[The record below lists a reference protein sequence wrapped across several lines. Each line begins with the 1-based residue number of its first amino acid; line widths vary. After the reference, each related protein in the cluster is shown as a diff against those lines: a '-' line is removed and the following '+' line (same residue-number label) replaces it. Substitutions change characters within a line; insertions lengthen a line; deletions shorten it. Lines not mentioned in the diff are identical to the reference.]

1 MRPFRAY
8 RKDESPYGNP
18 TRLFLMEQETRT
30 KIERQLSNLGWIL
43 SGPDKNVYQE
53 APRTQAEKE
62 KLGRLRPDYILYASQ
77 SARLEPLAVLET
89 KSHRT
94 LGLDKAL
101 TQAEKY
107 ATCLQAPLVFATNG
121 VYCQTKHIG
130 KNRPLRYNGEV
141 VSSLLKEESLLQF
154 LTTHEVDI
162 RPEQVKIDKEKLLYI
177 LKEID
182 ELLRQ
187 YGLLG
192 GDQRFNE
199 LATLLF
205 LKLFSE
211 RAKHAGYKQLKQP
224 YSWEHLATLSSDE
237 LLTYIHKVIF
247 PAISELYQDK
257 NLFGEPLRITSN
269 TIFKEI
275 YDKLTPLQLSYINE
289 DIKGAAFEYFLA
301 KPGPK
306 DLGEYFTPRHIV
318 KTMIA
323 LLDPQIGEKV
333 YDPFCGTGGMLIE
346 SYKHMYTTM
355 ARSAANIRRLKGDT
369 LYGRE
374 LTSNTRIA
382 KMNMILAGDGHNHI
396 KQCDSL
402 APKNLQEVTGKF
414 DVVITN
420 PPFAQKTKHQ
430 AAYDLPVKNGDS
442 ICLQHCIQALKPG
455 GRMAVIVPE
464 GVLFRK
470 DLQKTRAYLLHH
482 CHLHHII
489 SLPQGVFQPYTGVKT
504 NILHATKKKHANERT
519 GKVWFYQVKQDGF
532 TLDARR
538 RPLGQR
544 SDLDRFISFCHV
556 GEKDKPNFG
565 FSAVDAAQIKA
576 GGYSLRLHDYL
587 PEERSTQ
594 RSWDGVDLGDICS
607 LTNGFAF
614 QSKRYTPSGIKLIKI
629 NNVQEGYINKDNFS
643 FYQPSDKENLDRFFL
658 QENDVLISLTG
669 NIGRVALVT
678 KDLLPALLNQ
688 RVGCIRIHDK
698 KKIDAKYLFY
708 LLNSHQFISWCS
720 RFATGIAQK
729 NLSTDQIKKIKIPLP
744 PREEQER
751 IVSEIANHEQIIQ
764 GAQQIM
770 AYYKPRIEMQES
782 WKKVKL
788 GTIATC
794 YQPQTITGREIKPSG
809 KHKVYGANGVIG
821 HYHTYNHK
829 EEQVVVACRGI
840 CGAVNLT
847 APHSWIAGNAMVCA
861 PKTHHILKRYL
872 YYALSTIDMSRIIT
886 GSVQSQIIKSS
897 MEGLTIPLPP
907 LEEQQR
913 IVAQM
918 AQEEAAIQQVKTLHK
933 LIKEKITKRIYALW
947 TAEEATS

>member
-1 MRPFRAY
+1 
-8 RKDESPYGNP
+8 
-18 TRLFLMEQETRT
+18 MEQYTRT
-30 KIERQLSNLGWIL
+30 KINTQLTNLGWL
-43 SGPDKNVYQE
+43 LDGHGKNVYQE
-53 APRTQAEKE
+53 EPRTTEEKK
-62 KLGRLRPDYILYASQ
+62 KLGKRRPDYILYASD
-77 SARLEPLAVLET
+77 RDRYEPIAIIEAKT
-89 KSHRT
+89 PKKS
-94 LGLDKAL
+94 GLDGAL
-101 TQAEKY
+101 QQAEDY
-107 ATCLQAPLVFATNG
+107 AHRLNAPIVFATNG
-121 VYCQTKHIG
+121 IYCQTKHI
-130 KNRPLRYNGEV
+130 RDSRSLLYNGEQV
-141 VSSLLKEESLLQF
+141 DGLLPEERVLKF
-154 LTTHEVDI
+154 LETHQVDT
-162 RPEQVKIDKEKLLYI
+162 RPDQVKTDKAALINLFKQINKLLR
-177 LKEID
+177 KSGQSAGHE
-182 ELLRQ
+182 
-187 YGLLG
+187 
-192 GDQRFNE
+192 RFSDF
-199 LATLLF
+199 ATLLF

-211 RAKHAGYKQLKQP
+211 RAKNAHYAPLPKPYTWGQLSTLTSKDLLN
-224 YSWEHLATLSSDE
+224 YVATTIL
-237 LLTYIHKVIF
+237 
-247 PAISELYQDK
+247 PAITQRYQDK
-257 NLFGEPLRITSN
+257 SLFEEPLRIADN
-269 TIFKEI
+269 AIFKQI
-275 YDKLTPLQLSYINE
+275 YDRLDPLQLSYINE
-289 DIKGAAFEYFLA
+289 DVKGGAFEYFLA
-301 KPGPK
+301 HAPSASK

-318 KTMIA
+318 KAMVK

-346 SYKHMYTTM
+346 SYRHIHSTM
-355 ARSAANIRRLKGDT
+355 APTEANRKALKKDT

-374 LTSNTRIA
+374 ITSNTRIA

-629 NNVQEGYINKDNFS
+629 NNVQEGYINKDSFS